1 MKMILFLTC
10 ITTLIATSGCVVA
23 EGRHGRDAVIVPIVP
38 VVVVH
43 PAPEV
48 IVR

>member
-1 MKMILFLTC
+1 MKIILFLVC
-10 ITTLIATSGCVVA
+10 IVTLLATSGCVVVGR
-23 EGRHGRDAVIVPIVP
+23 GRHSEVFVPIVP

-43 PAPEV
+43 PAAEV